1 MQLTAQIKLWIL
13 VAALAGMFVS
23 ARAQSGAT
31 PSITVDSAE
40 LFSGNAG
47 VEEEDL
53 SATEA
58 AEAEDTVATP
68 PPHHLWDAEMP
79 LSTDTSSDWWLLN
92 RPMIRSVDSSIV
104 KEIQGD
110 KRFNYQ
116 DKVPKQTRNWA
127 AEILMHIIH
136 YLLSV
141 SDLIII
147 LVVLGLLAILFY
159 FLRHQGVFRRHSKK
173 ITEEL
178 PGQEEEE
185 ITVAGAYEQ
194 KIQAAVAAGQYRLA
208 VRLLYLQALRILESK
223 QLIAITKDKTNADYL
238 RALYKTQWYS
248 SFAGITLDYEYIWYG
263 EMLLNDEQFKQVYG
277 QFRAFKNELGYTA

>member
-1 MQLTAQIKLWIL
+1 MQITAQIKIWIL
-13 VAALAGMFVS
+13 VAALAGMVVS

-31 PSITVDSAE
+31 PSVTIDSAE

-47 VEEEDL
+47 MDEEDL
-53 SATEA
+53 PAVEA
-58 AEAEDTVATP
+58 GEAEDTVASP

-79 LSTDTSSDWWLLN
+79 LRTDTSSDWWLQN
-92 RPMIRSVDSSIV
+92 SPMIRSVDSVLV
-104 KEIQGD
+104 KEIKGD
-110 KRFNYQ
+110 KRFIYQ

-127 AEILMHIIH
+127 AEILLHVVG
-136 YLLSV
+136 YLLSI

-159 FLRHQGVFRRHSKK
+159 FLQQQGVFRRRSKRV
-173 ITEEL
+173 TEEM

-194 KIQAAVAAGQYRLA
+194 KIAAAVTAGQYRLA
-208 VRLLYLQALRILESK
+208 VRLLYLQALRILETK
-223 QLIAITKDKTNADYL
+223 QLITITKDKTNADYL
-238 RALYKTQWYS
+238 RALYKTQWYGP
-248 SFAGITLDYEYIWYG
+248 FAGITLDYEYIWYG
-263 EMLLNDEQFKQVYG
+263 EMVLNEEQFKQVYG